1 MMTKQKRP
9 SLYKDPDYNIMEKE
23 LRISTKSLLFI
34 AFICILFIVFAFLAV
49 PQTYGFLE
57 NGGLKV
63 C

>member
-34 AFICILFIVFAFLAV
+34 AFIYILFIVFAFLAV
-49 PQTYGFLE
+49 PQTYGFL
-57 NGGLKV
+57 
-63 C
+63 